1 MGAIS
6 AVSGGLGVVNGL
18 SQMISGAK
26 EKNQARNAL
35 ENYQR
40 QQLENVQKD
49 RTVST
54 LGSDLQREEQARL
67 ASTQISALQ
76 GAGTRGLV
84 GGLGKVEAGNQRVN
98 QQISADLDMQQ
109 KEIDAAIAQDDANI
123 RAMQENRE
131 IGDIAALSSQ
141 YQSGKQDQNTGIG
154 NAITGAG
161 MLGGSIEGFIREAKA
176 KKQGIRPP
184 QQQVANT
191 NTPMSDAS
199 MRFAPESG
207 YGNAPIITN
216 PAYNPQNFGPQNAYG
231 VFNQGYPYGNVYG
244 PQNAYGVF
252 NQRYPYGNVYGPQ
265 NR

>member
-1 MGAIS
+1 MGAGAAI
-6 AVSGGLGVVNGL
+6 AGGLGVANGL

-26 EKNQARNAL
+26 EKNQARNDL

-131 IGDIAALSSQ
+131 NADISALSSQ

-154 NAITGAG
+154 NAITGVG
-161 MLGGSIEGFIREAKA
+161 MLGNSVEGFVREAKA
-176 KKQGIRPP
+176 KKEGVRPP
-184 QQQVANT
+184 QQQVASTMQPAGFVPTQNYPIT
-191 NTPMSDAS
+191 AS
-199 MRFAPESG
+199 PYPTSQFGQFGNGMFGQPRIPYSG
-207 YGNAPIITN
+207 Y
-216 PAYNPQNFGPQNAYG
+216 YNQQP
-231 VFNQGYPYGNVYG
+231 
-244 PQNAYGVF
+244 
-252 NQRYPYGNVYGPQ
+252 
-265 NR
+265 